1 MEKIRIKSKNE
12 YVIEV
17 NDNGDTIS
25 FDLSDPELML
35 KFDRA
40 FNKVKEIEKVYHQ
53 KEKEINEREIQ
64 DEIVEGILTNT
75 EREIQDEIV
84 EGILTNT
91 EREIQEFAVKCFKDM
106 RNAFDEF
113 LGKNGCQKIFGDK
126 NYVSMYDDLIEA
138 LEPHFEKMGLNAKK
152 LKNEVVDKY
161 KDKDEE
167 VL

>member
-17 NDNGDTIS
+17 NDTGDTIS
-25 FDLSDPELML
+25 FDLTDPELML

-53 KEKEINEREIQ
+53 KEKEIS
-64 DEIVEGILTNT
+64 

-152 LKNEVVDKY
+152 LKKEVIDKY

>member
-17 NDNGDTIS
+17 NDNGDTVS
-25 FDLSDPELML
+25 FDLTDPELML

-53 KEKEINEREIQ
+53 KENEINERE
-64 DEIVEGILTNT
+64 V
-75 EREIQDEIV
+75 QDEIV

-106 RNAFDEF
+106 RVAFDEF

-126 NYVSMYDDLIEA
+126 NYMSMYDDLIEQ
-138 LEPHFEKMGLNAKK
+138 LEPHFKKMGLNAKK
-152 LKNEVVDKY
+152 LKDEVINKY
-161 KDKDEE
+161 QDKDEAI
-167 VL
+167 L

>member
-25 FDLSDPELML
+25 FDLTDPELML

-53 KEKEINEREIQ
+53 KEKEISEREIQ
-64 DEIVEGILTNT
+64 DG
-75 EREIQDEIV
+75 IV

-152 LKNEVVDKY
+152 LKNEVIDKY

-167 VL
+167 IL

>member
-53 KEKEINEREIQ
+53 KEKEIN
-64 DEIVEGILTNT
+64 

>member
-1 MEKIRIKSKNE
+1 
-12 YVIEV
+12 
-17 NDNGDTIS
+17 
-25 FDLSDPELML
+25 ML

-53 KEKEINEREIQ
+53 KEKEIS
-64 DEIVEGILTNT
+64 

-152 LKNEVVDKY
+152 LKKEVIDKY

>member
-25 FDLSDPELML
+25 FDLTDPELML

-53 KEKEINEREIQ
+53 KEKEIS
-64 DEIVEGILTNT
+64 

-152 LKNEVVDKY
+152 LKKEVIDKY

>member
-17 NDNGDTIS
+17 NDTGDTIS
-25 FDLSDPELML
+25 FDLTDPELML

-53 KEKEINEREIQ
+53 KEKEIS
-64 DEIVEGILTNT
+64 

-152 LKNEVVDKY
+152 LKNEVIDKY